1 MKNKGFYI
9 KSIIAAGDGM
19 KLSRVDFTRGCNL
32 LFGPSEM
39 GKSSVFSV
47 IDYLLGK
54 KDNPKEIKEGEGY
67 DTFYMEFVT
76 ISDGV
81 THTVRRKINEK
92 QVFVKNCA
100 YEVFETLG
108 HKGVAYPL
116 KSKKSKEYSQYLME
130 INGFPENLEIKSTSI
145 NKSPFRFTWIRH
157 LILAD
162 ENRIVSEKPIFNP
175 VNDTMTKQPEKS
187 VIYYLTSGQDDSE
200 FEPVEA
206 DAIRRARFKG
216 KIELTEE
223 NIKVVENRLAIL
235 GDVSYADFN
244 DKSVIEVIQAQITE
258 KEGNLSVLYNKR
270 KDLEEDKRKLLSKKL
285 FNQEFVKRMEMLEKH
300 YKTDV
305 ERFQYLY
312 QGANLFSL
320 IEQNHEC
327 PLCHSLIDDPIVVN
341 QDYLEAIESE
351 CGILQSKITD
361 IRKMIGQKKGLL
373 DQNNKQEEEI
383 MGNIDKINA
392 DINGF
397 SATLETLQSTLQKYQ
412 ENIEKKAEV
421 KFLGEESNRL
431 YQKLA
436 ILKAQESTK
445 PQIEPYVRTTN
456 IGEDFCNKLKA
467 KLVDWSVL
475 ENGAA
480 VVFDES
486 GFDFVLGGKKR
497 LSCGKGARG
506 VTCSAILMT
515 LLEYCDEKDIPFS
528 NLLVLDSPITAHF
541 SKKKVKNDDISE
553 EKVVLDDT
561 TQSKFFKYCNDNIN
575 DYQLI
580 IIDNKSPNE
589 AERQVLNNIN
599 YIEFS
604 ESGRNGF
611 YLGKMEDKSVM

>member
-1 MKNKGFYI
+1 
-9 KSIIAAGDGM
+9 
-19 KLSRVDFTRGCNL
+19 
-32 LFGPSEM
+32 
-39 GKSSVFSV
+39 
-47 IDYLLGK
+47 
-54 KDNPKEIKEGEGY
+54 
-67 DTFYMEFVT
+67 MEFVT

-206 DAIRRARFKG
+206 DTIRRARYKG

-223 NIKVVENRLAIL
+223 NIRVVENRLAIL

-244 DKSVIEVIQAQITE
+244 DESVIEVIQAQITE

-361 IRKMIGQKKGLL
+361 IRKMIGQKKDLL

-383 MGNIDKINA
+383 IGNIDKINA

-397 SATLETLQSTLQKYQ
+397 SAMLETLQSTLQKYQ
-412 ENIEKKAEV
+412 KNIEKKAEV